1 MKNDNKTRKKWT
13 LWKVIGAL
21 CILPL
26 VIMYYIFKYIYKFY
40 KSEKFTKKQKIII
53 TCVIFALISIYGII
67 SEATKG
73 PEIDKVTVENIEL
86 YKDKSKKIEFKVSPK
101 DAKIKET
108 SFKNYDHAIISV
120 EDNKITGLEEGE
132 TEVICKI
139 IDEHSNK
146 IKTNKFKVTVKL
158 TDEQIAEKNAKLAEE
173 AKKDEEELQEKR
185 NTISTTE
192 AITIKSYCKDII
204 DGILKA
210 PSTAEYPGGWLDQL
224 EGWNMSKNNNLVTVS
239 SYVDAENSFGAKIRS
254 EFIVQIQMQDNGE
267 GQATYVQ
274 FDGEV
279 IMGSY
284 Q

>member
-1 MKNDNKTRKKWT
+1 MEKKKLTW
-13 LWKVIGAL
+13 WKIIG
-21 CILPL
+21 ILVLFPF
-26 VIMYYIFKYIYKFY
+26 VIMYLIFKYIYKFY
-40 KSEKFTKKQKIII
+40 KSEKFNKKQKIII
-53 TCVIFALISIYGII
+53 TCVIFALIFIYGII

-108 SFKNYDHAIISV
+108 SFKNYDHAIISI

-132 TEVICKI
+132 TEVICEI

-146 IKTNKFKVTVKL
+146 IKTNKFKITIKL
-158 TDEQIAEKNAKLAEE
+158 TDDQVAEKATKEAEE
-173 AKKDEEELQEKR
+173 TAKRAAEEQKELEEKR
-185 NTISTTE
+185 STISTTE

-204 DGILKA
+204 DSILKA
-210 PSTAEYPGGWLDQL
+210 PSTAEYPGGWLNQL

-239 SYVDAENSFGAKIRS
+239 SYVDAQNSYGAPIRS
-254 EFIVQIQMQDNGE
+254 EFIIQIQMQDDGS

-274 FDGEV
+274 FDGKV
-279 IMGSY
+279 ISGTY